1 MARKN
6 SNAGQPN
13 RVAQANRRV
22 QRKNNAEIYDRRRVF
37 QNMNDPRVL
46 GPLSENLSPQPR
58 VRDLET
64 TVVPIVRELASA

>member
-13 RVAQANRRV
+13 RAAQIDRRAHRV
-22 QRKNNAEIYDRRRVF
+22 QVNKAYRRPYK
-37 QNMNDPRVL
+37 DLRVL

-58 VRDLET
+58 KRDLET
-64 TVVPIVRELASA
+64 KVVYVVQEKVSA